1 MRLDLYLKE
10 HGLAKSRTQAAEW
23 IADGRVCV
31 GGIPVTKPAYPIEGT
46 EAYTVTVAPPDTV
59 YVSRGAWKLQHALDT
74 WHIDVTGWRV
84 LDIGASTGGFTDCLL
99 RRGAAHVYALDSGT
113 GQLDSS
119 LRSDVRVTN
128 LENRNAR
135 YMQPSDFGDPCDMAV
150 SDVSFISQTLI
161 LPAVSQVVKKGGLYI
176 GLVKPQFECGREA
189 LHKNGIVRD
198 KKYRFTALT
207 RVYDCMCEN
216 HMTPLYAATSPI
228 TGGDGNVEFLLG
240 AVCGEGNALP
250 LEREKLRETAYGDEK

>member
-10 HGLAKSRTQAAEW
+10 NGLVRSRTQAAEW
-23 IADGRVCV
+23 ITDGRVRV
-31 GGIPVTKPAYPIEGT
+31 NGVPAVKPAYLVEET
-46 EAYTVTVAPPDTV
+46 DTVTVTPPDTV

-74 WHIDVTGWRV
+74 WHIDVTGLRV

-99 RRGAAHVYALDSGT
+99 RHGAAHVYALDSGT
-113 GQLDSS
+113 GQLAPS
-119 LRSDVRVTN
+119 LRADARVTD

-135 YMQPSDFGDPCDMAV
+135 YMQPADFGSPCDMAV

-161 LPAVSQVVKKGGLYI
+161 LPQVPQVVRAGGLYI

-198 KKYRFTALT
+198 KKYRLAALT
-207 RVYDCMCEN
+207 RVYDCMREN
-216 HMTPLYAATSPI
+216 HMTPLYVATSPI

-240 AVCGEGNALP
+240 AVCGYSNAAL
-250 LEREKLRETAYGDEK
+250 LAREKLREAAYGNGK